1 MYIHVNK
8 PFHYQSSINKN
19 TVLQSA
25 KKKGHNPMPNTYAF
39 QIVWILSLAGGG
51 NCGTGKRYVRK
62 YPLSFVAVWVHMQS
76 CKQANSAPDIQNLWL
91 EIFIQLSFIE
101 LHISNR
107 YGPLCYSLWVCV
119 EELSS
124 TLDVCLSLSW
134 KKRLPQATFILS
146 LDSIVTKT
154 TQVWGTSSVAARM
167 SSTFLS
173 LLCYSIRTPTCGTSS

>member
-25 KKKGHNPMPNTYAF
+25 KKKGHNPMPNTCAF
-39 QIVWILSLAGGG
+39 QIVWILSLARGG

-91 EIFIQLSFIE
+91 EIFIELSFIE

-107 YGPLCYSLWVCV
+107 SWPSMLFSLSMCGRTVFHTWM
-119 EELSS
+119 S
-124 TLDVCLSLSW
+124 VCLYLGRRDCL
-134 KKRLPQATFILS
+134 RLRLYC
-146 LDSIVTKT
+146 
-154 TQVWGTSSVAARM
+154 
-167 SSTFLS
+167 
-173 LLCYSIRTPTCGTSS
+173 LLTV